1 MKKIGIDDAVKPED
15 KSCVVFFDGVCNL
28 CNAFIDFVIR
38 NDKNKQIFY
47 TSLQSRTAENLL
59 KSYDVNPTQGMT
71 TIYFLEKKVLYSQST
86 AVLKIMQKLGKRK
99 RFIARF
105 LLLFPR
111 VIRDR
116 AYVFIALNRYRF
128 FGKKQSCRLPSA
140 EEARQFI

>member
-1 MKKIGIDDAVKPED
+1 
-15 KSCVVFFDGVCNL
+15 
-28 CNAFIDFVIR
+28 
-38 NDKNKQIFY
+38 
-47 TSLQSRTAENLL
+47 
-59 KSYDVNPTQGMT
+59 MT

-128 FGKKQSCRLPSA
+128 FGKKQSCRLPSV